1 MAGEYAILSSGF
13 RVHADRHEQDGDT
26 VTLYS
31 DGGKMELPASEIQG
45 FEQEDVIAA
54 AAAGPAAPATTAS
67 ASAPVSAVDP
77 KALVSQAARYAGIP
91 EALVHSVARAESGYS
106 TGAVSKKG
114 ALGVMQLMPATAAGL
129 NADPRDATQNIYA
142 GALYLRDLLIKYNG
156 QVSKALAAYNAGPG
170 AVEKYHGVPPYAET
184 RRYVN
189 KVISDYVRLSQSG
202 APAE

>member
-1 MAGEYAILSSGF
+1 MAGEYVILSSGF

-31 DGGKMELPASEIQG
+31 DGGKMELPASEIRG
-45 FEQEDVIAA
+45 FEQEEAVAA
-54 AAAGPAAPATTAS
+54 APASPAAPGITETS
-67 ASAPVSAVDP
+67 SVPVPAADP
-77 KALVSQAARYAGIP
+77 KALVTQAARYAGIP
-91 EALVHSVARAESGYS
+91 EALVHSVARAESGYR

-129 NADPRDATQNIYA
+129 NANPHDTAQNIYA
-142 GALYLRDLLIKYNG
+142 GTLYLRDLLIQYKG
-156 QVSKALAAYNAGPG
+156 EVSKALAAYNAGPG
-170 AVEKYHGVPPYAET
+170 AVEKYHGVPPYPET

-189 KVISDYVRLSQSG
+189 KVISDYVRLSRSA